1 MPRLRADRIDVE
13 RQAQKETDP
22 TSTLFAPAE
31 GHGVGMCNQDSS
43 GAVEHGNDEWS
54 QYDGVCWGLA
64 KPPILGEVSSEE
76 RPGPVSKRLLLSTAA
91 RQPAPV
97 QKPKRLPRF
106 WTPADGI
113 AVMVPRSPM
122 PVPPSEQAAFASFG
136 GDDFTPGSEAQK
148 AQSNARKKAADK
160 ARSRAA
166 FAFKAARKALTPG
179 QKCPDCG
186 VELCDW
192 GLFDLRP
199 VFAARDGQSV
209 LVCRKC
215 NGGKDVSP
223 EAQELW
229 CCGRKGGRPR
239 LRPIASALGHE
250 TPKPTRPLPSTSSYL
265 PSPEAIAAECEAI
278 QSAWTAD
285 EAVRRREGAVN

>member
-1 MPRLRADRIDVE
+1 MPRLRMDRTDLE
-13 RQAQKETDP
+13 SQAQTKP
-22 TSTLFAPAE
+22 TPRPAVEGSE
-31 GHGVGMCNQDSS
+31 GHGIGTCNEDSS
-43 GAVEHGNDEWS
+43 EPIEHGNDEWS
-54 QYDGVCWGLA
+54 QYDGVRWGLA
-64 KPPILGEVSSEE
+64 KPPILGEISSDE
-76 RPGPVSKRLLLSTAA
+76 RPTGPVSKRLLLSTAVA
-91 RQPAPV
+91 QRASTPR
-97 QKPKRLPRF
+97 RLPRF

-122 PVPPSEQAAFASFG
+122 PVPPREQAAFASFG
-136 GDDFTPGSEAQK
+136 ADDFTAGSEAQK
-148 AQSNARKKAADK
+148 AQGNARKKAADK
-160 ARSRAA
+160 ARSKAA
-166 FAFKAARKALTPG
+166 FAFKAARRALTPG

-199 VFAARDGQSV
+199 VFAARDGKSV

-229 CCGRKGGRPR
+229 CCGSKGGRPR
-239 LRPIASALGHE
+239 LRPLASALGSE

-278 QSAWTAD
+278 QSTWTPG
-285 EAVRRREGAVN
+285 EAERRREGAVN